1 MSSVTDSDGRSSEA
15 RTATDPAIRRTFSDV
30 TSSKSRRLGASTV
43 QLGMTSPPGGRY
55 LHLPTTIYRV
65 LEKSR
70 CIPSTVPPRPSVPIL
85 NRAMAAEGRRNGP
98 FEMTAL
104 SFLLV
109 FRLVVGIVVVG
120 IGPGEPLGQ
129 PVGGRL
135 ELGIE
140 AHEVPQ
146 PLGQPGQGDLL
157 VAAALVEFLDPGVG
171 EVHR

>member
-1 MSSVTDSDGRSSEA
+1 MSSVTDIDGRSSEA
-15 RTATDPAIRRTFSDV
+15 RTATDPAIRRTFSAV
-30 TSSKSRRLGASTV
+30 TSSSKSRRLGASTV
-43 QLGMTSPPGGRY
+43 QLGMTSPPGRL

-70 CIPSTVPPRPSVPIL
+70 CIAFNGASAPSVPIVD
-85 NRAMAAEGRRNGP
+85 RAMGAEGRRHGP

-109 FRLVVGIVVVG
+109 FRIAVWIGVGV
-120 IGPGEPLGQ
+120 GPGEPLGQ
-129 PVGGRL
+129 PVDGGL
-135 ELGIE
+135 ELGVE
-140 AHEVPQ
+140 VHEVAQ
-146 PLGQPGQGDLL
+146 PLGQPGHGDLL